1 MRNQLEILTETIILT
16 RTSIKE
22 EIHQKQRINFK
33 KLKCYNITKL
43 NMKKNKK
50 A

>member
-22 EIHQKQRINFK
+22 EIYQKQRINFK
-33 KLKCYNITKL
+33 KKMKCYNIPKL
-43 NMKKNKK
+43 NKEE
-50 A
+50 